1 MTIRCPFAKESETF
15 YIDYHDHEWGV
26 PIHNDRDHFELLILE
41 GFQAGLSWAIILKR
55 REAFRAAFHHFD
67 PEKVAQMTDQELKTL
82 EKNQAIIRNRR
93 KIAATRENAHVF
105 LRTQKE
111 WGSFDKYVWPF
122 IGGKPKI
129 NTWEKW
135 EDIPCLSDESK
146 ALSQDLKK
154 RGMIFVGPKII
165 YSYMQAAG
173 LINDHLTS
181 CFCKRS
187 NDETT

>member
-93 KIAATRENAHVF
+93 KIAATRENAHIF
-105 LRTQKE
+105 LRIQKE

-122 IGGKPKI
+122 IELNMMVLVAHSQRSI
-129 NTWEKW
+129 
-135 EDIPCLSDESK
+135 DEIME
-146 ALSQDLKK
+146 AFLFRELNELA
-154 RGMIFVGPKII
+154 
-165 YSYMQAAG
+165 Y
-173 LINDHLTS
+173 
-181 CFCKRS
+181 
-187 NDETT
+187 